1 MNSGLIE
8 FNCAQRTGL
17 YAGWEIEF
25 RPPWPLLIENIL
37 IKVKTNAQQCLSSPE
52 LMPGFAIG

>member
-1 MNSGLIE
+1 LGYV
-8 FNCAQRTGL
+8 QRTGL

-37 IKVKTNAQQCLSSPE
+37 LMIKTNAQQCLQPE
-52 LMPGFAIG
+52 QKPEFALTRLGKS